1 MQLLEIPLLKCQQ
14 CEKKQPNLFLKGMSH
29 QILNF
34 SCWTFSTGDKSLS
47 LSEKLFSM
55 FLVNLICSSH
65 STLRN
70 VVSISGCLSHSPSYV
85 FKLLPKACITCFFDF
100 QMQQTT
106 QIRTVLLE
114 HKGWWSE
121 EKNYSWLF
129 TLPSPSKQRGSSWWS
144 FLSSFFNT

>member
-1 MQLLEIPLLKCQQ
+1 MQLLRIPLLKCQQ
-14 CEKKQPNLFLKGMSH
+14 WEKKQPNLFLKGMSH

-34 SCWTFSTGDKSLS
+34 SYWTFSTGDKSLS

-70 VVSISGCLSHSPSYV
+70 AVSFPPSYV
-85 FKLLPKACITCFFDF
+85 FKLLSKACITCFFHF

-106 QIRTVLLE
+106 HIRTVLLE

-129 TLPSPSKQRGSSWWS
+129 MLPSPRKQQGSSWWS
-144 FLSSFFNT
+144 LLNHFFNM